1 MTQKLHFHA
10 AVFSGYFDLIN
21 LSDIVIAL
29 MTWDGVTDSLP
40 KIYWRRFRRAQTF
53 LCYTLYETS
62 RNTQTSFQKY
72 KYKSRT
78 LSDSKESLEFLLL
91 SSRFWILF
99 KRNSDA
105 SSISYWEA
113 LIKFNLSQ
121 DFWDDWRRCFGNEY
135 IRISSFQTNWTNIKI
150 IILIRNLKH
159 HCRQCTRCSN
169 FVSHVS

>member
-1 MTQKLHFHA
+1 MTQKLHFQA

-40 KIYWRRFRRAQTF
+40 KIYWRRVRRAQTF

-62 RNTQTSFQKY
+62 QNTQTSFQKY
-72 KYKSRT
+72 KYTSRT

-99 KRNSDA
+99 KRICDV
-105 SSISYWEA
+105 SSISHWHA
-113 LIKFNLSQ
+113 LIKFNL
-121 DFWDDWRRCFGNEY
+121 
-135 IRISSFQTNWTNIKI
+135 IKTFEI
-150 IILIRNLKH
+150 TEEGALGKSTFAFPAFRQPERKLK
-159 HCRQCTRCSN
+159 
-169 FVSHVS
+169 

>member
-99 KRNSDA
+99 TGENCDV
-105 SSISYWEA
+105 SSISYWDA
-113 LIKFNLSQ
+113 LIKFNLIKTFEITEEGALGKST
-121 DFWDDWRRCFGNEY
+121 F
-135 IRISSFQTNWTNIKI
+135 SFPAFRQPERK
-150 IILIRNLKH
+150 LK
-159 HCRQCTRCSN
+159 
-169 FVSHVS
+169 